1 MAKQKIKTKKTLLR
15 RVKITKTGKLMKKSV
30 GMGHLKEKKT
40 VPNKKRNK
48 RITPQSN
55 RGHKKMF
62 KKMLNKHVKEK

>member
-1 MAKQKIKTKKTLLR
+1 
-15 RVKITKTGKLMKKSV
+15 
-30 GMGHLKEKKT
+30 MGHLKEKKT
-40 VPNKKRNK
+40 VRNKKRNK